1 MIGHVTISSFTPPW
15 SEGQKT
21 SRQSLTPISGRELVL
36 DSSGAIDWRD
46 RRTRP
51 INCQLSVH
59 RKTQCRLAALCRLR
73 FCCDEHHRPP
83 RACVAWCSRTPEGCE
98 KPGDTTMFSKAK
110 MVLAAALV
118 LGSGVA
124 TLANDRDGEEG
135 GFVLS
140 GSMDG
145 VNPAYHPDMRADY
158 AAQQRKAGQ
167 SLGSVAA

>member
-1 MIGHVTISSFTPPW
+1 M
-15 SEGQKT
+15 
-21 SRQSLTPISGRELVL
+21 L
-36 DSSGAIDWRD
+36 
-46 RRTRP
+46 
-51 INCQLSVH
+51 
-59 RKTQCRLAALCRLR
+59 
-73 FCCDEHHRPP
+73 
-83 RACVAWCSRTPEGCE
+83 
-98 KPGDTTMFSKAK
+98 SKAK

-158 AAQQRKAGQ
+158 AAFPPFTGPVNHFAMQTRAMQPSRR
-167 SLGSVAA
+167 L